1 MSGTAAEILKDRL
14 DKLES
19 LSFNRNDDLL
29 NKVDYAVADYR
40 EKIEYL
46 DNILS
51 DDVKELEKTINLVKQ
66 MAESTIVQKEEQLQ

>member
-1 MSGTAAEILKDRL
+1 VSGTAADILKDRH

-19 LSFNRNDDLL
+19 LSFNRNEDLL
-29 NKVDYAVADYR
+29 TKVDYAVADYR

-51 DDVKELEKTINLVKQ
+51 DDVKELEKTVNLVKQ
-66 MAESTIVQKEEQLQ
+66 MAESTIVQKEE